1 MVHFVDQNSAA
12 LAISLYKGSECWGT
26 PGLDMN
32 LRTVNVGGSNSN
44 KRPFSAGMQGA
55 VQLQQ
60 PCCNP
65 EHHQVIVPLRHTAA
79 PSSSVFSGGGGGG
92 RGPK

>member
-32 LRTVNVGGSNSN
+32 LRPANFGGSNSN
-44 KRPFSAGMQGA
+44 KRPFSAGTQGA
-55 VQLQQ
+55 VRCSHPFTWDL
-60 PCCNP
+60 
-65 EHHQVIVPLRHTAA
+65 T
-79 PSSSVFSGGGGGG
+79 
-92 RGPK
+92 